1 MHVFVIHLPVHAYSK
16 AVMPEND
23 FFGVNLF
30 HFPSLDCSSFFIIVL
45 ICRLSP
51 EVKYRNNVKYSRQ
64 DSIFPSNQRPG
75 IQ

>member
-30 HFPSLDCSSFFIIVL
+30 HFPSLDCSSFFYNRPCLSSLARSQISQQCQVL
-45 ICRLSP
+45 ETGFNIP
-51 EVKYRNNVKYSRQ
+51 EQ
-64 DSIFPSNQRPG
+64 P
-75 IQ
+75 